1 MNLVGRPVLIK
12 AGNNLHKVGIVKS
25 FEFGLYIVEIGDK
38 TFGFDPEEL
47 EPLFNLKEVAAV
59 HVTEVDDEGD
69 PVRTTQLEKMAI
81 PFGMSSEDLAG
92 AVADVVV
99 DATARIKGVGRE
111 QYEEPGFQKFEA
123 MPLMEL
129 FEYADEE
136 LLDLINYTVML
147 RIRLIRIA
155 SALLDADVIENGDD
169 DEDSDTGH

>member
-59 HVTEVDDEGD
+59 HVTETDDDGD
-69 PVRTTQLEKMAI
+69 PQGTTHLEKLVK
-81 PFGMSSEDLAG
+81 PFGMSSQELAEY
-92 AVADVVV
+92 VADAVV
-99 DATARIKGVGRE
+99 DAAGRIKGVGNE
-111 QYEEPGFQKFEA
+111 QYSEGGYQKFES
-123 MPLMEL
+123 MPLIEL

-136 LLDLINYTVML
+136 LLDLVNYAIML
-147 RIRLIRIA
+147 RIRLIRLA
-155 SALLDADVIENGDD
+155 SALFDTNVIENGDE
-169 DEDSDTGH
+169 DEDSDAGH